1 MEFRIDPRKIA
12 LSLLTVAI
20 VLVVAHVAGAVS
32 SHVFHHEQVFGLVDT
47 FDMNVENNVPTFFSA
62 FILVASAVLLT
73 VIASQSTAERYA
85 GNWKWLAVIFAFMAV
100 DEDASLHE
108 LLIEPVRNLLAVA
121 GPLFFA
127 WVIPYALA
135 VLVIGVLYLKFVWS
149 LPVRTR
155 GLFIGAGSLYLA
167 GALGFESIGGWYF
180 SLHGEIEDLPYSLL
194 VAAEEFLEMSG
205 TILFIYALLDY
216 LRDRLAGEPL
226 RISISSS

>member
-1 MEFRIDPRKIA
+1 MEFRIDPGKIA

-20 VLVVAHVAGAVS
+20 VLVVAHIAGAVS
-32 SHVFHHEQVFGLVDT
+32 SHVFHHEQVFGLVDS

-73 VIASQSTAERYA
+73 VIASQSTADRYA
-85 GNWKWLAVIFAFMAV
+85 GNWKWLAIIFAFMAI

-135 VLVIGVLYLKFVWS
+135 VLVIGLLYLKFVWS
-149 LPVRTR
+149 LPARTR

-180 SLHGEIEDLPYSLL
+180 STHGEIEDLSYALF
-194 VAAEEFLEMSG
+194 VAAEEFFEMSG
-205 TILFIYALLDY
+205 IILLIYALLDY

-226 RISISSS
+226 RISISRS

>member
-1 MEFRIDPRKIA
+1 MEFRIGPRKIA

-32 SHVFHHEQVFGLVDT
+32 SHVFHHQQVFGLVDT

-73 VIASQSTAERYA
+73 VIASQSTADRYA
-85 GNWKWLAVIFAFMAV
+85 GNWKWLAIIFAFMAV

-135 VLVIGVLYLKFVWS
+135 VLVIGLLYLKFVWS
-149 LPVRTR
+149 LPARTR

-226 RISISSS
+226 RISISRS

>member
-1 MEFRIDPRKIA
+1 MEFRIEPGRFA

-47 FDMNVENNVPTFFSA
+47 FDMNVENNVPTFFST
-62 FILVASAVLLT
+62 FLLVTSAVLLT
-73 VIASQSTAERYA
+73 VIASQSTADRYA
-85 GNWKWLAVIFAFMAV
+85 GNWKWLAVIFAFMAI

-135 VLVIGVLYLKFVWS
+135 VLVIGLLYLKFVWS

-167 GALGFESIGGWYF
+167 GALGFESIGAWYF
-180 SLHGEIEDLPYSLL
+180 SRHGEMEDLPYSLL
-194 VAAEEFLEMSG
+194 VATEEFLEMSG
-205 TILFIYALLDY
+205 VILFIYALLDC
-216 LRDRLAGEPL
+216 LRGRLAGEPL
-226 RISISSS
+226 RIFMARP

>member
-20 VLVVAHVAGAVS
+20 VLVVAHVAGAVA

-73 VIASQSTAERYA
+73 VIASQSTADRYA

-135 VLVIGVLYLKFVWS
+135 VLVIGLLYLKFVWS
-149 LPVRTR
+149 LPARTR

-167 GALGFESIGGWYF
+167 GALGFESVGGWYF

-226 RISISSS
+226 RISISRS

>member
-73 VIASQSTAERYA
+73 VIASQSTADRYA
-85 GNWKWLAVIFAFMAV
+85 GNWKWLAIIFAFMAV

-135 VLVIGVLYLKFVWS
+135 VLVIGLLYLKFVWS
-149 LPVRTR
+149 LPARTR

-226 RISISSS
+226 RISISRS

>member
-12 LSLLTVAI
+12 LSLMHVAI
-20 VLVVAHVAGAVS
+20 VLVVAHVAGAVA

-73 VIASQSTAERYA
+73 VIASQSTADRYA
-85 GNWKWLAVIFAFMAV
+85 GNWKWLAIIFAFMAV

-135 VLVIGVLYLKFVWS
+135 VLVIGLLYLKFVWS
-149 LPVRTR
+149 LPARTR

-226 RISISSS
+226 RISISRS

>member
-149 LPVRTR
+149 LPLRTR